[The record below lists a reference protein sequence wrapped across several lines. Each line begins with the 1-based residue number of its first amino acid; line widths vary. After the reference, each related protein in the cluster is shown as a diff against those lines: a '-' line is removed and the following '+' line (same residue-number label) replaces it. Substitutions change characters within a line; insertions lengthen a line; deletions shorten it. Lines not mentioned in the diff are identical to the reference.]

1 MTVGAEETVTP
12 PPETD
17 AKKLVA
23 LLAVPTEEFSAF
35 TTADCVLCVV
45 TTIAVINTDAG
56 ETVSVTAERPTLASK
71 AKSMDISSSLLAVKS
86 LTSPTATIVTTTL
99 YCVPTAAGAPGGAAA
114 SEGGEEPN
122 GDSGMCDGS
131 EGRGEAVGAPGGAAA
146 SEGGEEPNG
155 DSGMCDGSEGGDE
168 AVGAPGGAAASGGGE
183 GEQELCPNARLPIV
197 MAAGM

>member
-1 MTVGAEETVTP
+1 MTP

-71 AKSMDISSSLLAVKS
+71 AKSMAISSSLLAVKS

-114 SEGGEEPN
+114 S
-122 GDSGMCDGS
+122 
-131 EGRGEAVGAPGGAAA
+131 
-146 SEGGEEPNG
+146 
-155 DSGMCDGSEGGDE
+155 
-168 AVGAPGGAAASGGGE
+168 GGGE